1 MVLADEMRLAA
12 EAPEQPERQRSDD
25 RMAAERV
32 GAQRPGSSSHRALRH
47 ALMTPKEKVPA
58 ETRRKVD
65 LFTAPYWG
73 SLEEA
78 DRG

>member
-32 GAQRPGSSSHRALRH
+32 GGARGFAVAEGSLAGRTSGSKNPWPQIEWNRTQRP
-47 ALMTPKEKVPA
+47 
-58 ETRRKVD
+58 RR
-65 LFTAPYWG
+65 LPIFGPY
-73 SLEEA
+73 LA
-78 DRG
+78 Q